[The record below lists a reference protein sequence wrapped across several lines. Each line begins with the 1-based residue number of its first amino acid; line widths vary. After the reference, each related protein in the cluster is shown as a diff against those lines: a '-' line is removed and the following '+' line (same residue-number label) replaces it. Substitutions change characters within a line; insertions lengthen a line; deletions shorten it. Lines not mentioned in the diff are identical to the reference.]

1 MKICVLGGTGF
12 VGRALIMRLVAAG
25 HYVSVVTRRRER
37 HRDLLVLPT
46 LQLLEDD
53 AHNPVVL
60 CRAFQGMDAV
70 VNLVGILNESG
81 HDGKGFERVHADLA
95 GKVVEAC
102 LSTGVKRLL
111 HMSSLNASLDAPSHY
126 LTSKARGENLV
137 HHAAGA
143 GLAVTSFRPSVIF
156 GKHDSFT
163 NRFARLLRLTPFI
176 FPLACARARL
186 QPVYVNDVV
195 EAFVSAL
202 NNHQTFG
209 QRYNLCGPH
218 VYTLYE
224 LVAYIAE
231 LIGVKRKIIPLND
244 RLSFLQAAVLE
255 FFPGKPFS
263 LDNYRSLQQDS
274 ICDAGFPEIF
284 NIHPVR
290 LETIAPTYLP
300 PLNYLSYQTAAKK
313 NLNFS

>member
-25 HYVSVVTRRRER
+25 HHVYVITRRRER

-46 LQLLEDD
+46 LQLIDGD
-53 AHNPVVL
+53 VHNPVVL
-60 CRAFQGMDAV
+60 RLAFQGMDAV
-70 VNLVGILNESG
+70 VNLAGILNEPG
-81 HDGKGFERVHADLA
+81 HDGKGFERVHAGLP

-102 LSTGVKRLL
+102 QSTGVKRLL

-126 LTSKARGENLV
+126 LRSKARGENIV
-137 HHAAGA
+137 HHAAGG

-156 GKHDSFT
+156 GAHDAFT

-186 QPVYVNDVV
+186 QPVYINDVV

-209 QRYNLCGPH
+209 QRFNLCGPRI
-218 VYTLYE
+218 YTLYE
-224 LVAYIAE
+224 LIIYIAE
-231 LIGVKRKIIPLND
+231 LIAVKRKILPLND

-263 LDNYRSLQQDS
+263 LDNYRSLQRDS
-274 ICDAGFPEIF
+274 VCDAEFPQLF
-284 NIHPVR
+284 NIHPVS
-290 LETIAPTYLP
+290 LETIAPTYLQ
-300 PLNYLSYQTAAKK
+300 PLPHYRAEAKRT
-313 NLNFS
+313 